1 MSGEHMHMHTQMALQ
16 MRRELARIARRD
28 AFAAFQLDLTS
39 GFCRL
44 ARLLNFTFL
53 LLLLLFSP
61 GQQQISPYLW
71 AMYVFKYEES
81 HKRGECGGVFFIGLC
96 MF

>member
-44 ARLLNFTFL
+44 ARLLNFIHLAAVYARRPARL
-53 LLLLLFSP
+53 LARP
-61 GQQQISPYLW
+61 
-71 AMYVFKYEES
+71 
-81 HKRGECGGVFFIGLC
+81 
-96 MF
+96 

>member
-53 LLLLLFSP
+53 LLLLLLF
-61 GQQQISPYLW
+61 
-71 AMYVFKYEES
+71 
-81 HKRGECGGVFFIGLC
+81 
-96 MF
+96 